1 MLGKKEVLKNFLGIN
16 DVLIV
21 DKNPSSRNRLLKTM
35 YDLGSKRQMI
45 HAVGSLL
52 EAQEIINTKQIGI
65 VLSDYFIGGG
75 SGFDLF
81 KMIREK
87 NPSNK
92 ELCLVLVTSNISQTA
107 VAKAA
112 EEDVDSF
119 IIKPYTIQSIQEN
132 LISTVAAKIM
142 PSEYIVKID
151 EGKELITAGKFDEA
165 LIALNE
171 AMQLHSKPALA
182 LFYIGQAEY
191 LKNHVGEASGSYNK
205 GLNFNNI
212 HYKCLVGLYEV
223 FMREEK
229 FHEAYQVVKKIAKY
243 FPANPDRLSQIVR
256 LAVRT
261 GNYQDMQMY
270 YDIYTQ
276 LEIRI
281 QVLTNYIGAGMYVA
295 GKYCLINDDHS
306 TAFQYF
312 ENIAVSC
319 SEFTKF
325 LRAVITLL
333 IEHGKLEE
341 AEKYLPRFESASR
354 DAEDFLVSNFLVSSK
369 KTEDPGQ
376 IIKMGL
382 ELWNKKIRDYSVM
395 ETLIIAMKKGGYK
408 EDKIAPY
415 KAEIVAL
422 YPEKATN
429 ISA

>member
-1 MLGKKEVLKNFLGIN
+1 MDKKEVLKQFLETN
-16 DVLIV
+16 EVLIV

-35 YDLGSKRQMI
+35 YDLGAKRHMI
-45 HAVGSLL
+45 HSVGTLV
-52 EAQEIINTKQIGI
+52 EAQEIINTKKVGI

-81 KMIREK
+81 KMLREK
-87 NPSNK
+87 YPNNK

-132 LISTVAAKIM
+132 LISTVAAKIR
-142 PSEYIVKID
+142 PSEYIVKIE
-151 EGKELITAGKFDEA
+151 EGKNLIAAGKFDESIDVLKVA
-165 LIALNE
+165 CG
-171 AMQLHSKPALA
+171 LHSKPALA

-191 LKNHVGEASGSYNK
+191 LKNQVDQATGSYNQ

-229 FHEAYQVVKKIAKY
+229 HHEAYQIVKKIAKF

-270 YDIYTQ
+270 YEIFTS
-276 LEIRI
+276 LEVRL

-295 GKYCLINDDHS
+295 GKYCLLNND
-306 TAFQYF
+306 TATAMQYF

-325 LRAVITLL
+325 LRAIITVLV
-333 IEHGKLEE
+333 ENGQASD
-341 AEKYLPRFESASR
+341 AEKFLTRFDPSTR
-354 DAEDFLVSNFLVSSK
+354 DAEDYLVSDFLVSSK
-369 KTEDPGQ
+369 KFDDNGF
-376 IIKMGL
+376 IIKIGL
-382 ELWNKKIRDYSVM
+382 DLWNKKIRDYAFL
-395 ETLIIAMKKGGYK
+395 ETLITAMEKGGYK
-408 EDKIAPY
+408 ADKIAPY
-415 KAEIVAL
+415 REEMVHL
-422 YPEKATN
+422 YPDKVN
-429 ISA
+429 NNLSA